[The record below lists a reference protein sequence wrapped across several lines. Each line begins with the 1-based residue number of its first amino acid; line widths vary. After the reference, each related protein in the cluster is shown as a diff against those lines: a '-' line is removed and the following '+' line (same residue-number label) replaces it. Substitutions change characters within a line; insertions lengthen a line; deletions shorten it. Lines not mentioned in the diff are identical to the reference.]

1 MAHIK
6 LNLTIIILS
15 LIIITSSC
23 IPARQFEE
31 EKNRREKCETE
42 AKDLKNQNQDLQT
55 QVTELTSRNNEIQKR
70 LLALEKDTSITGVSL
85 RNMSRQYDKINSLN
99 QELISQLE
107 KLKAG
112 NIEETKKIS
121 GQLQLTQEELLKKE
135 EALKKLES
143 ELALKKSNLDRLS
156 DELSLAQADLKKKE
170 VKLDELQSILNRKDS
185 VVNSLKNK
193 VSSALYGFENKG
205 LTVDIKNGKVYVSLE
220 NTLLFASGKWNV
232 DPKGVEALKN
242 LAGVL
247 ETNTDINVLVEG
259 HTDNVPYRGG
269 GDIKDNWDLSVKRAT
284 SIVKILVENS
294 EIDPKRLTAAG
305 KSEYIPIEPGNTPE
319 ARAKNRRT
327 EIILTPKLDELFQIL
342 ETN

>member
-1 MAHIK
+1 MIRIK
-6 LNLTIIILS
+6 VKIALIILS
-15 LIIITSSC
+15 ISIVAVSC

-31 EKNRREKCETE
+31 EKKRREKCETE
-42 AKDLKNQNQDLQT
+42 AKDLKNKNQDLQT

-70 LLALEKDTSITGVSL
+70 LTALEKDTNITGVSL
-85 RNMSRQYDKINSLN
+85 RNMSRQYDKINLLN
-99 QELISQLE
+99 QELIAQLE
-107 KLKAG
+107 KLQAG
-112 NIEETKKIS
+112 NIEETRKIS
-121 GQLQLTQEELLKKE
+121 GQLQLTQEQLLKKE
-135 EALKKLES
+135 EELKKLES
-143 ELALKKSNLDRLS
+143 ELALKKTNLDRLS
-156 DELSLAQADLKKKE
+156 DELLLAQADLKKKE

-185 VVNSLKNK
+185 VVNALKNT
-193 VSSALYGFENKG
+193 VSNALYGFENKG
-205 LTVDIKNGKVYVSLE
+205 LTVNIKNGKVYVSLE

-259 HTDNVPYRGG
+259 HTDNVPYRGS

-284 SIVKILVENS
+284 SIIKIIVENS
-294 EIDPKRLTAAG
+294 KIDAKRLTAAG
-305 KSEYIPIEPGNTPE
+305 RSEYAPIEVGNTPE